1 MRRHGSTRK
10 AKRKEHEIPEY
21 KFRDRTTNK
30 SWTAWHTISERD
42 EIVKDPNI
50 EQMVHGSPRIVTTT
64 GYKPKIDTDFKSK
77 LKAIKKS
84 NPGSTIDTY

>member
-1 MRRHGSTRK
+1 M
-10 AKRKEHEIPEY
+10 PEY

-50 EQMVHGSPRIVTTT
+50 EQMVHGSPRIVTSV
-64 GYKPKIDTDFKSK
+64 GGKPKIANEFKSK
-77 LKAIKKS
+77 LKDIKKA
-84 NPGSTIDTY
+84 NPGSTINTY